1 MRPATMRV
9 RSIGPFRRW
18 AVALGAAFAA
28 LAAAAVLAGAA
39 ETPAGPATGHQHSGG
54 AAADT
59 LRSPY
64 AAIPGTAASGLLP
77 EEVEGLTK
85 GQGMALA
92 LAAEANGYPGPR
104 HVLDAA
110 ASGQLDLRPEQR
122 EAFLRLYDRMLA
134 EAKAKGQE
142 ILRAEEELAMR
153 FRHGHID
160 EPSLRETLGQIGQLR
175 AQLRF
180 IHLRTHL
187 KAKALLTPEQV
198 ARYRTVRGYDAGG
211 GPHQHG
217 N

>member
-1 MRPATMRV
+1 MTLATIRV
-9 RSIGPFRRW
+9 RPIGPFRRW
-18 AVALGAAFAA
+18 AAALGVALAA

-39 ETPAGPATGHQHSGG
+39 ERPAGPGTGHQHSGG
-54 AAADT
+54 AAAES

-85 GQGMALA
+85 GQGMTLA
-92 LAAEANGYPGPR
+92 LAAEVNGYPGPR

-110 ASGQLDLRPEQR
+110 AAGQLDLRPEQR

-142 ILRAEEELAMR
+142 ILEMEEQPAMR

-160 EPSLRETLGQIGQLR
+160 EAGLRQLLEHIGRLR
-175 AQLRF
+175 AELRF
-180 IHLRTHL
+180 LHLRTHL
-187 KAKALLTPEQV
+187 EAKALLTPEQI
-198 ARYRTVRGYDAGG
+198 ARYRTVRGYDTGAGA
-211 GPHQHG
+211 HQHG

>member
-1 MRPATMRV
+1 MKHPTIHV

-18 AVALGAAFAA
+18 AAALRAAFAG
-28 LAAAAVLAGAA
+28 LAAAAALAGAA
-39 ETPAGPATGHQHSGG
+39 QTPADPGAPHQPPAGV
-54 AAADT
+54 AAES

-92 LAAEANGYPGPR
+92 LAAEMNGYPGPR
-104 HVLDAA
+104 HVLEAA
-110 ASGQLDLRPEQR
+110 GPGQLDLRPDQR
-122 EAFLRLYDRMLA
+122 EAVQRFYDQMLA

-142 ILRAEEELAMR
+142 ILQAEEELAMR

-160 EPSLRETLGQIGQLR
+160 EPSLRETLHRIGEYR
-175 AQLRF
+175 ADLRF

-187 KAKALLTPEQV
+187 GTKALLTPEQI
-198 ARYRTVRGYDAGG
+198 ARYNAVRGYDDGG
-211 GPHQHG
+211 TSHLLH
-217 N
+217 